1 MMAKEDRRRS
11 TFDWFV
17 ANPTIEIR
25 PWSDPVIDQ
34 LGFDARHVYV
44 ETYWLPILGPS
55 AVLAARRIADWLDPK
70 PAGIRIELVE
80 FGASLGIGAGTG
92 RHTQINRTLGR
103 LIDFGMAR
111 IAADHLDVYTTWPP
125 VPLRLRQRLPLSLLD
140 ALSDQDRADH
150 DQRCRS
156 AT

>member
-1 MMAKEDRRRS
+1 MIVKGDRRRS
-11 TFDWFV
+11 TLDWFV
-17 ANPTIEIR
+17 AHPTIEIR
-25 PWSDPVIDQ
+25 PRQDTTVDKV
-34 LGFDARHVYV
+34 GFDPRHVYV

-70 PAGIRIELVE
+70 PAGVHIELVE

-111 IAADHLDVYTTWPP
+111 ITGDHLEVHTIWPP
-125 VPLRLRQRLPLSLLD
+125 VPPGLRKRLPLSLLD
-140 ALSDQDRADH
+140 ALSDH

-156 AT
+156 AP

>member
-1 MMAKEDRRRS
+1 MMTKEDRRRS
-11 TFDWFV
+11 TLDWFV
-17 ANPTIEIR
+17 NHPTTEIR
-25 PWSDPVIDQ
+25 PWSDPVIEQSGYDV
-34 LGFDARHVYV
+34 RHVYV
-44 ETYWLPILGPS
+44 ENYWLPILGPS

-80 FGASLGIGAGTG
+80 FGAALGVGAGTG

-111 IAADHLDVYTTWPP
+111 IAGDHLEVHTIWPP
-125 VPLRLRQRLPLSLLD
+125 VPLRLRQRLPLSLFD
-140 ALSDQDRADH
+140 ALADH
-150 DQRCRS
+150 DQLCRS